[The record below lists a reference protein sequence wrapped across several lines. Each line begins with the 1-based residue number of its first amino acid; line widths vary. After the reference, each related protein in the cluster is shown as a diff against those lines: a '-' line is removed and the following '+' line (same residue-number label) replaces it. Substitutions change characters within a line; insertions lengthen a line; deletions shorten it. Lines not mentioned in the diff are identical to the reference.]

1 MIFAI
6 TFWQWCTE
14 VLFAL
19 ALFIFFAF
27 FKEKSRMVDHTVL
40 LMSILMSTVILPSF
54 YFMSG
59 KSFRRVLKTEGFF
72 KTMWKAF
79 THNLN

>member
-14 VLFAL
+14 VLFAF
-19 ALFIFFAF
+19 ALFVFFAF

-40 LMSILMSTVILPSF
+40 LMSIFMSTVILPSF

-59 KSFRRVLKTEGFF
+59 KSFRRVLKTDGFF
-72 KTMWKAF
+72 RTMWKAF